1 MGSKASAMA
10 ERIRTQGLVAI
21 IRGNFTR
28 QQILAIGEVLLA
40 AGTPVMEVTLNT
52 TDALGAIAALRQ
64 QFGDQLIVG
73 AGTVRTADQLQQ
85 TVAAGAQFT
94 VAPNLDLATVD
105 QAHQHDLLHLPGVF
119 TPTEVQTAFAAGC
132 RMVKLFP
139 SEIVGPRYL
148 KALRAPLDDV
158 DLVPTGGI
166 TPENIADYVR
176 AGAAAAGI
184 GSALVTGPNQSLDD
198 LAARARALRAAWDAA
213 TGKQVDRETG
223 KQGNR

>member
-1 MGSKASAMA
+1 MGSKANAMA
-10 ERIRTQGLVAI
+10 ERIRAQGLVAI
-21 IRGNFTR
+21 IRGNFSR
-28 QQILAIGEVLLA
+28 QQILAIGEVLLT

-73 AGTVRTADQLQQ
+73 AGTVRTAEQLQQ

-119 TPTEVQTAFAAGC
+119 TPTEVQTAFVAGC

-198 LAARARALRAAWDAA
+198 LAARARALRAAWDSA
-213 TGKQVDRETG
+213 TGR
-223 KQGNR
+223 